1 MRTTCRKATR
11 QTLKSAQETAKRGSA
26 RTARMRRSKPLR
38 FKPSSDFYPYVS
50 FLLMVAIR

>member
-26 RTARMRRSKPLR
+26 RTAKMRRSKPCGAQNTAA
-38 FKPSSDFYPYVS
+38 F
-50 FLLMVAIR
+50 